1 MTETEIRKALDV
13 LFETG
18 DVVELRVLKRG
29 GYGKVDSGFFDDF
42 DKLAKC
48 AAKYEKIAEGV
59 YITVNP
65 VIPDL
70 LARAYNRVQ
79 IDAKTTTSKEHI
91 LKRKWLPIDVD
102 ADRISGIS
110 SSNAEHELAIKKA
123 FEIRDGLKAMG
134 MPEGIVADSGN
145 GAHVLIRIDM
155 PNTPQAETKI
165 AGIQKMIKDKF
176 DNTKGLKLDMF
187 ADANRIWKLYGTWA
201 CKGDSIPARPHRISK
216 ILSVPE
222 ALKGGSK

>member
-1 MTETEIRKALDV
+1 MTEKEIRKVLDV
-13 LFETG
+13 LFEAG
-18 DVVELRVLKRG
+18 DVVELRVITKG
-29 GYGKVDSGFFDDF
+29 GYGKIDSGFFDDF

-59 YITVNP
+59 YVTLNP
-65 VIPDL
+65 CIPAL

-79 IDAKTTTSKEHI
+79 TGAKLTTSKEHI
-91 LKRKWLPIDVD
+91 LKRRWIPIDID
-102 ADRISGIS
+102 ADRPTGIS
-110 SSNAEHELAIKKA
+110 SSNEEHELAIKKA
-123 FEIRDGLKAMG
+123 YEIRDGLKAMG

-145 GAHVLIRIDM
+145 GAHVLIRINM

-165 AGIQKMIKDKF
+165 AGIQKIIKDKF

-222 ALKGGSK
+222 ALKGDSK